1 MDHSFSIIKS
11 TNEIILEH
19 KYFIE
24 LKNNDGGGVVTVS
37 ENKYISIDFDGKIKK
52 VNLEEI
58 DDLNINKDVII
69 NIQAILGIINIEN
82 VNFILYVYS
91 SSNIGKLKGENIYK
105 IDEVKFYPILK
116 NTKENEPKK
125 IKKIKEGIS
134 KLFAFGFYYSL
145 GLDLTSSQQKQG
157 KFFYNKKYDN
167 HFDKSNI
174 EEKFKRIYQT
184 TDKRYF
190 FNYNLYKNFIDNKTK
205 EPIDY
210 NFITPIICGY
220 IGMFEHTIGEENEMN
235 KKCNNVQFVLITRRS
250 QNYAG
255 VRYKTRGVNDDGHV
269 ANFCES
275 EQIVI
280 YENFLCSY
288 CQLRGSVPIFFEQSG
303 TGVATNIKRT
313 RELTINAFTRHLQ
326 EIGQDYSLIYA
337 INLLNEK
344 KKIEIPLIY
353 EFESQ
358 VRFKKNS
365 NNFRYI
371 FFDLQNKCK
380 KDNYAPVD
388 QLMQELKEVSNLF
401 GFFSMNFHTN
411 DVYTVQ
417 SGVIRSNCKD
427 CLDRTNLIEAR
438 ISWQALENMLV
449 FFDFDEESIKKIF
462 DLKEGFFKSSNSFLL
477 NFRSLWGDNGD
488 YISIQYA
495 GTPSTHTT
503 VMKTGGHDFKGIFTH
518 GMATVSRCYKE
529 LFLDDFKQLCIDIL
543 LQKNVSK
550 DLIRRVIERDRKFK
564 LYFAN
569 FNLSGKSLMNYDNI
583 NFLQEW
589 LGNFHIKQ
597 SLFNEGT
604 SDLPDF
610 FFIGIEGALKS
621 EEKDITKKIE
631 RYLSKIIDIKENE
644 KLDSYKPI
652 NVFEDHNGIKLFA
665 YTKTSCFNFI
675 RDIEILENKD
685 SLLLN
690 FVLNGTSIALSCS
703 HLPSKLGHKKRFN
716 RINEI
721 LNSTFKNHPTLKFKD
736 YDYWFL
742 FGDLGI
748 NLEMK
753 LNDNKVIGLF
763 NSKENEA
770 EDVIFN
776 VEGENEENDKEEVY
790 NFEDVG
796 ENEEL
801 AKYSKELVSDIC
813 EAPCHFLPTY
823 KLAQSGYDKNVVPSW
838 SDRILFGKN
847 DQIGTYI
854 YNCCKSIYLS
864 EHHPIYGYYNI
875 KTGGEEDSKEE

>member
-1 MDHSFSIIKS
+1 MEHSFSIIAS

-19 KYFIE
+19 KYFIPMTMKE
-24 LKNNDGGGVVTVS
+24 GGAVVTIS

-52 VNLEEI
+52 QNLEDI
-58 DDLNINKDVII
+58 DDLNIIDNII
-69 NIQAILGIINIEN
+69 NINAILGIINIEN
-82 VNFILYVYS
+82 VNFILYVTS
-91 SSNIGKLKGENIYK
+91 SKKIGEIKGENIFK
-105 IDEVKFYPILK
+105 IDEVNFYQISK
-116 NTKENEPKK
+116 NEKENNSKK

-134 KLFAFGFYYSL
+134 KLMTYGFYYSL
-145 GLDLTSSQQKQG
+145 GLDLTSSQQSQG
-157 KFFYNKKYDN
+157 KIFYKQKCDIKYNKD
-167 HFDKSNI
+167 NI
-174 EEKFKRIYQT
+174 EEKLKRIYQT

-190 FNYNLYKNFIDNKTK
+190 FNYNLYKNFIDNKTN

-210 NFITPIICGY
+210 NFITPVICGY
-220 IGMFEHTIGEENEMN
+220 IGWFEHTIGEENGV
-235 KKCNNVQFVLITRRS
+235 KKNVQFVLITRRS

-255 VRYKTRGVNDDGHV
+255 VRYKARGVNDDGHV
-269 ANFCES
+269 ANFCET
-275 EQIVI
+275 EQILI

-303 TGVATNIKRT
+303 SGVATNIKRT
-313 RELTINAFTRHLQ
+313 RELTVNAFTRHLQ
-326 EIGQDYSLIYA
+326 EIGKDYSLIYA

-353 EFESQ
+353 EYENQ
-358 VRFKKNS
+358 VKFKKNS

-371 FFDLQNKCK
+371 FFDVQNRCK
-380 KDNYAPVD
+380 KDDYSPLD
-388 QLMQELKEVSNLF
+388 QLMGELEEVSNLF

-417 SGVIRSNCKD
+417 CGVIRSNCKD
-427 CLDRTNLIEAR
+427 CLDRTNLMEAR
-438 ISWQALENMLV
+438 ISWQVLENMFT
-449 FFDFDEESIKKIF
+449 FFDFDDENTKKLF
-462 DLKEGFFKSSNSFLL
+462 DLKEGFFKSSNSLL
-477 NFRSLWGDNGD
+477 LKFRYLWGDNGD
-488 YISIQYA
+488 NISIQYA
-495 GTPSTHTT
+495 GTKSTHTT
-503 VMKTGGHDFKGIFTH
+503 VMKKGGHDLKGIASH
-518 GMATVSRCYKE
+518 GIATVSRFYKE

-543 LQKNVSK
+543 LQKNLSK
-550 DLIRRVIERDRKFK
+550 DVIRRVIERDRKFK

-569 FNLSGKSLMNYDNI
+569 FNLSGKSLKNYDNK
-583 NFLQEW
+583 NFLKEW
-589 LGNFHIKQ
+589 LGNFNIKK

-610 FFIGIEGALKS
+610 FFIGIEGAPKS
-621 EEKDITKKIE
+621 EEKEIQKMIE
-631 RYLSKIIDIKENE
+631 DYLSKIIDLKENV
-644 KLDSYKPI
+644 KSDSYKPI
-652 NVFEDHNGIKLFA
+652 NTFDDKNGIKLFA

-675 RDIEILENKD
+675 RDIDILENKD

-690 FVLNGTSIALSCS
+690 FILNGTSIAIACS
-703 HLPSKLGHKKRFN
+703 LLPTKLGHKKRFN
-716 RINEI
+716 RMNDI
-721 LNSTFKNHPTLKFKD
+721 LNSTFKNHPSLKFKD

-753 LNDNKVIGLF
+753 LDDKKVIGLF
-763 NSKENEA
+763 KSKENEA

-776 VEGENEENDKEEVY
+776 VDPEENDNEVVY
-790 NFEDVG
+790 NFEGVG

-801 AKYSKELVSDIC
+801 FKYSKELNSDIS

-823 KLAQSGYDKNVVPSW
+823 KLGPSGYDKNVVPSW

-847 DQIGTYI
+847 DQIGTYN

-875 KTGGEEDSKEE
+875 KTGGEESKEEKNNDK